1 MSTELKLPLPATKIQ
16 VGEIRANL
24 FPTPTA
30 WARVAYVAED
40 GNTIGDTTFSAWSKE
55 SWELLV
61 ALSEQVERDL
71 ADWMEAK
78 STWAGEQ
85 DQGEWDDSSDSYE
98 EVESGLDFSG

>member
-1 MSTELKLPLPATKIQ
+1 MSTELKVPLPATKIQ

-30 WARVAYVAED
+30 WSRVAYVSED

-61 ALSEQVERDL
+61 ALTEQVEKDL
-71 ADWMEAK
+71 VEWMESK
-78 STWAGEQ
+78 STWEPTS
-85 DQGEWDDSSDSYE
+85 EDSYE
-98 EVESGLDFSG
+98 DGDFEEEGLDFSG